1 MTTTSASTASMV
13 LFVMSYNNNDS
24 YIDPNKIYRTDMNNS
39 TDTNVLNE
47 QVTSLLLL
55 YCTTL
60 HLSTHTFIH
69 FRLAACF
76 HVSCLAQ
83 LSLAHLRH
91 VHNCCFIYITGP
103 SRTLLVS
110 GTFTARPR
118 SVPHC
123 FWPVP
128 LRLPATLRFLHWQQ
142 VAKDAVSK
150 WRALRRR
157 GDPGT
162 DIPDSLPR
170 NTRVGSLPRKIG
182 TVNHIRSAPERGLP
196 FWVGPS
202 EPCIKTGAR
211 WAEPKWGTS
220 SLVFILHHPS

>member
-1 MTTTSASTASMV
+1 MTV
-13 LFVMSYNNNDS
+13 

-39 TDTNVLNE
+39 TDTDVLNE
-47 QVTSLLLL
+47 QVPSLLLL

-76 HVSCLAQ
+76 YASCLAQ
-83 LSLAHLRH
+83 LSLAHLRRA
-91 VHNCCFIYITGP
+91 HNCCFIYITGP

-142 VAKDAVSK
+142 VVKDAVSK

-170 NTRVGSLPRKIG
+170 NTRARKIG
-182 TVNHIRSAPERGLP
+182 TVNHVRSAPKRGLP

-220 SLVFILHHPS
+220 SLVFILQYCQ

>member
-1 MTTTSASTASMV
+1 M
-13 LFVMSYNNNDS
+13 
-24 YIDPNKIYRTDMNNS
+24 
-39 TDTNVLNE
+39 
-47 QVTSLLLL
+47 
-55 YCTTL
+55 
-60 HLSTHTFIH
+60 
-69 FRLAACF
+69 
-76 HVSCLAQ
+76 
-83 LSLAHLRH
+83 
-91 VHNCCFIYITGP
+91 
-103 SRTLLVS
+103 S

-128 LRLPATLRFLHWQQ
+128 LRLPAPLRFLHWQQ
-142 VAKDAVSK
+142 DVKDAVSK

-220 SLVFILHHPS
+220 SLVFILQALPREQVMIGATCIILYLFLQAGGGAGGDAGQCTNLPLN